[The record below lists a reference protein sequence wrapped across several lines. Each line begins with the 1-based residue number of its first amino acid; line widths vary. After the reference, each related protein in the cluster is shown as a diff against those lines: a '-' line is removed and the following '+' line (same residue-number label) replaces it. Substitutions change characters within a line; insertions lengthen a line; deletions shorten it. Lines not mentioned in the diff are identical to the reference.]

1 MSNLSALWSC
11 WFFLA
16 QAIFKGKMIS
26 LYDEHS
32 LKSTFRCKQIH
43 FFSAAELWT
52 VKTATSNYWTSSLT
66 WTGERPIHL
75 LKAYNVTAPLFSSP
89 SVLSSSLWGCVSMQL
104 LLLSCL
110 PFPHHPL
117 IHSSLRLCHCLLIER
132 FYIYYSFDWLALIC
146 SQVAEINHSRN
157 PVICI
162 VFGGFLWQRSE
173 NFPTVEFRGTSWK
186 RCKPKRERLSKAG
199 RDTLLTAKKSM
210 RLDIWH

>member
-1 MSNLSALWSC
+1 MYVGTNALNAAYLMWHTEEIDWENDIHVTLGLPSVVGVISKALDSFLWCIMMSNCPMPKSQMNESPQQCRVSTSPLFCEILSVSKGECGTLSGWSTRWMHQTSFRKWC
-11 WFFLA
+11 LTSQPCGPAGFFLA

-89 SVLSSSLWGCVSMQL
+89 SVLSSSLWGCVSM
-104 LLLSCL
+104 
-110 PFPHHPL
+110 
-117 IHSSLRLCHCLLIER
+117 
-132 FYIYYSFDWLALIC
+132 
-146 SQVAEINHSRN
+146 
-157 PVICI
+157 
-162 VFGGFLWQRSE
+162 
-173 NFPTVEFRGTSWK
+173 
-186 RCKPKRERLSKAG
+186 
-199 RDTLLTAKKSM
+199 
-210 RLDIWH
+210 